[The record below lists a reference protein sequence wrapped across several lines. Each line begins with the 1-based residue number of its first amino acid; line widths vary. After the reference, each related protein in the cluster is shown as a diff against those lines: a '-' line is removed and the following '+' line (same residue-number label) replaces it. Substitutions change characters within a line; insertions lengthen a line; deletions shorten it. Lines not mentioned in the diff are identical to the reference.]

1 MGRGRLTMMQTS
13 NNGTVPSLSL
23 RARTA
28 RAVRRL
34 LGVDRE
40 RRWNREYAAGSWDW
54 LARLDEMAHHAVV
67 AGYVAHMKAGGTVLD
82 MGCGE
87 GLLLDHLRGAAGGY
101 LGVDFREA
109 VARAMVR
116 RGTDGVRFLAADMN
130 DFTTEE
136 RFDVVVFNE
145 SIYYL
150 ADGVQGL
157 IRYDRFLKPGGVLL
171 LSMHGHPRND
181 RLWVQVEEFYTVVDG
196 VTITNKA
203 GTTWRVK
210 ALVPRVEGR
219 TP

>member
-1 MGRGRLTMMQTS
+1 MTHIPTTGA
-13 NNGTVPSLSL
+13 GTGLLSL

-28 RAVRRL
+28 RALRRL
-34 LGVDRE
+34 LGVGSQ
-40 RRWNREYAAGSWDW
+40 RRWNREYVAGSWDW

-67 AGYVAHMKAGGTVLD
+67 AGYVAHMKPGGTVLD
-82 MGCGE
+82 VGCGE

-109 VARAMVR
+109 VARGMAR
-116 RGTDGVRFLAADMN
+116 RGTPAARFLAADMN
-130 DFTTEE
+130 DFTTDE

-150 ADGVQGL
+150 TDGVQGL
-157 IRYDRFLKPGGVLL
+157 IRYDRFLKPGGVVL

-181 RLWVQVEEFYTVVDG
+181 RLWAQVEESYTVVDG
-196 VTITNKA
+196 VTITNQA

-210 ALVPRVEGR
+210 ALVPRVDAAQ
-219 TP
+219 PSDQ